1 MSWPRRLHKCLGF
14 TLIELLVVIAIIA
27 VLIALLLPAVQQA
40 REAARRTQCKNNLKQ
55 LGLAM
60 HNYHDV
66 YNMLPMGEGLP
77 NNGPGGQR
85 HSGFVGM
92 LPYFDQAPLYNQV
105 AAVGFQRVPWDTG
118 FAPFNQKLPGI
129 LCPSDFGSSPL
140 SNPTGKTNY
149 MFSRGDSPWDHNEW
163 TGNGGRGLR
172 GMFSGNSR
180 CRTFAQVTDGLSNSI
195 AMSERTLAQG
205 TSNVLDGGTATNQGG
220 TFAHNSPSSCLAVLG
235 AGKTYASGSPQ
246 GWGGTRWPDGA
257 PAFTG
262 VTTVLGPNKVSCTQN
277 SWDGEDGIYEP
288 LSRHTGG
295 VHCLFGDGTVRFISD
310 NIDVGNS
317 ACPPPDGSA
326 GGGTPCTTWG
336 GRSPYGV
343 WGALGSV
350 NGGDTAN
357 F

>member
-1 MSWPRRLHKCLGF
+1 MSWPRFLRKRFGF

-66 YNMLPMGEGLP
+66 YNMLPPGEGLP
-77 NNGPGGQR
+77 GGPGGQR
-85 HSGFVGM
+85 QSAFVGM
-92 LPYFDQAPLYNQV
+92 LPYFDQAPLYNQI
-105 AAVGFQRVPWDTG
+105 AAVNFQKVPWDTG
-118 FAPFNQKLPGI
+118 FAPFLQKLPAI
-129 LCPSDFGSSPL
+129 LCPSDYGSSPN

-163 TGNGGRGLR
+163 TGNGGRGMR
-172 GMFSGNSR
+172 GMFSGNVR
-180 CRTFAQVTDGLSNSI
+180 CRTFAQVSDGLSNSI

-205 TSNVLDGGTATNQGG
+205 TSNVLDGGTATGLGG
-220 TFAHNSPSSCLAVLG
+220 TFVHNSPSSCLAVLG
-235 AGKTYASGSPQ
+235 ANKTYTGATGA
-246 GWGGTRWPDGA
+246 WGGTRWPDGA

-262 VTTVLGPNKVSCTQN
+262 VTTVLGPNKASCTQGG
-277 SWDGEDGIYEP
+277 WDGEDGIYEP

-310 NIDVGNS
+310 SIDVGNS
-317 ACPPPDGSA
+317 SCPPPDGSA
-326 GGGTPCTTWG
+326 GGGSPCTSWG
-336 GRSPYGV
+336 GQSPYGV
-343 WGALGSV
+343 WGSLGSV
-350 NGGDTAN
+350 NGGDTVGN